1 MPQPI
6 TVYRGSE
13 SVPNVYLSELQA
25 WLADGWSTEPQ
36 PEEKPVK
43 KTTKKVSPQTESV
56 DE

>member
-25 WLADGWSTEPQ
+25 WLDNGWSTEPQ

-43 KTTKKVSPQTESV
+43 KTGKKIAELEEIQ
-56 DE
+56 